1 MSVHLKVIAGLI
13 TAIELVSIPLN
24 GCAISRGIKKA
35 KDIPLTPYRLRYAT
49 IGIPGGVKVKTEFSY
64 EIRKNIYDD
73 DNAVSIN
80 TRIEV
85 YDSIDIQAYF
95 DAEIARIRN
104 ENKVVNITKQETET
118 IDGCKALVLHID
130 HKKHP
135 EHEDTFTEYVG
146 ILCKTFC
153 VLFKAWGF
161 LDLFTPG
168 EHLWQAMYRS
178 FRGDHSQPYKLPFGS
193 FILPKE
199 ARDRSRILLYFL
211 TKNKEENDDEN
222 EDEEYEDDYEFTI
235 EYANNIKEAKKEIPD
250 FKHIMLTTFLGSVT
264 LIRQNKTVRAGSKKG
279 RYFEAL
285 VITPEG
291 RFVMAFFQVLDD
303 LKPGLK
309 ITMGSNDPKTFEH
322 YRPQMKAIL
331 RSITFDEDAA
341 GAAGGEE

>member
-1 MSVHLKVIAGLI
+1 MSVHLKVIAAVLI
-13 TAIELVSIPLN
+13 VLLLALLS
-24 GCAISRGIKKA
+24 GSAAGKKV
-35 KDIPLTPYRLRYAT
+35 KKPEQIPLTPYQLRYAT
-49 IGIPGGVKVKTEFSY
+49 IGIPDGVKVKTEFSY
-64 EIRKNIYDD
+64 EIQENIYDD

-130 HKKHP
+130 HKTN
-135 EHEDTFTEYVG
+135 ENFSLMRFTEYVG
-146 ILCKTFC
+146 IVCKTFC

-178 FRGDHSQPYKLPFGS
+178 FRSDDSQPYKLPFGS

-309 ITMGSNDPKTFEH
+309 ITMGSNDPKTFER